1 MINAGEGGFLCTD
14 DDEIAA
20 RAICYAGCYELLY
33 EQHVIA
39 PPAEVFELV
48 KFETPN
54 YSLRMSDLTASC
66 IRPQIDNLEER
77 VAKVSPT
84 HAPDRRPGFH
94 REAAPRWTARR
105 PARESED
112 GHPTPTPLAPAPAHP
127 PPRSPP
133 TPLTPQYNE
142 RYAAIVARLEDSPHI
157 DVPPLDPRVR
167 PVCDSLQFNLVGMDA
182 EQAARSPSL

>member
-33 EQHVIA
+33 EQHMVA
-39 PPAEVFELV
+39 PPADVFERV

-66 IRPQIDNLEER
+66 VRPQIDDLEER
-77 VAKVSPT
+77 IAKVSP
-84 HAPDRRPGFH
+84 
-94 REAAPRWTARR
+94 
-105 PARESED
+105 PAEQLRVDVELCVLPNCISLR
-112 GHPTPTPLAPAPAHP
+112 TRTLRVWCVASTLMWPLA
-127 PPRSPP
+127 SPS
-133 TPLTPQYNE
+133 QYNE

-167 PVCDSLQFNLVGMDA
+167 PVCDSLQFNLVGMNA
-182 EQAARSPSL
+182 EQAAYRPL